1 MCNSVERSATP
12 KSKVQSLLTKNTV
25 MKAVIIVKITEEE
38 EKEEEEG
45 HRMFSW
51 FLPLQKTK
59 TKQNKTKK
67 QPLNALSVSSSL

>member
-1 MCNSVERSATP
+1 MCTSVERSATP

-25 MKAVIIVKITEEE
+25 MKAVIIVKRTEEEEE
-38 EKEEEEG
+38 EKEEEDG

-59 TKQNKTKK
+59 TKQKN
-67 QPLNALSVSSSL
+67 SH